1 MKHVHNI
8 DIKMLSIKC
17 NCCSNICEDVDT
29 CATEV
34 LHIIAK
40 IPVEQTNSVS
50 LTNTFLT
57 VYFKYTFNCYL

>member
-1 MKHVHNI
+1 
-8 DIKMLSIKC
+8 MLSIKC